1 MMPRIRKSR
10 RLSGLYAVTPETS
23 DGGWLGARVEAALAG
38 GARIVQY
45 RSKSNDPQVRRE
57 QCAPLV
63 ERCRAYGALL
73 IVNDDV
79 GLARE
84 LNADGV
90 HLGREDMPPAA
101 ARAELGP
108 GILIGVSCYDSLP
121 RALEAQHQGADYVAF
136 GSFFPSPVKPHA
148 ARAPLVLLR
157 AARSVLGLP
166 IVAIGGITP
175 DNARALVEAG
185 ADALAVISSLF
196 HAPDT
201 LAAARTFAGLF
212 ATEYEPPSIHSDR

>member
-1 MMPRIRKSR
+1 MRKSR

-23 DGGWLGARVEAALAG
+23 DGRWLGLRVEAALAG

-57 QCAPLV
+57 QCAHLV
-63 ERCRAYGALL
+63 ELCRAYGALL

-90 HLGREDMPPAA
+90 HLGREDTPPAA
-101 ARAELGP
+101 ARAELGA
-108 GILIGVSCYDSLP
+108 GCLIGVSCYDSLP
-121 RALEAQHQGADYVAF
+121 RALEAQDQGADYVAF
-136 GSFFPSPVKPHA
+136 GSFFASPVKPQA
-148 ARAPLVLLR
+148 ARAPLALLR
-157 AARSVLGLP
+157 AARSVLALP

-175 DNARALVEAG
+175 DNASVLVEAG

-196 HAPDT
+196 DAPDT
-201 LAAARTFAGLF
+201 LAAARAFTGLF
-212 ATEYEPPSIHSDR
+212 ATEHEPQSIHSDK

>member
-1 MMPRIRKSR
+1 
-10 RLSGLYAVTPETS
+10 
-23 DGGWLGARVEAALAG
+23 VEAALAG

-45 RSKSNDPQVRRE
+45 RSKSTDPRARRE
-57 QCAPLV
+57 QCGQLI
-63 ERCRAYGALL
+63 ERCHAYGARL

-79 GLARE
+79 TLARE
-84 LNADGV
+84 LSADGV
-90 HLGREDMPPAA
+90 HLGQEDVPLIA
-101 ARAELGP
+101 ARAELGS

-121 RALEAQHQGADYVAF
+121 RALEAQQQGADYVAF

-148 ARAPLVLLR
+148 ARATLALLR

-175 DNARALVEAG
+175 DNGHVLVEAG

-196 HAPDT
+196 DVPDT
-201 LAAARTFAGLF
+201 LAAARVFAGLF
-212 ATEYEPPSIHSDR
+212 ATETEPQTIHSDR

>member
-1 MMPRIRKSR
+1 MKKSR

-23 DGGWLGARVEAALAG
+23 DGRWLSARVEAALAG

-57 QCAPLV
+57 QCAPLA

-79 GLARE
+79 RLARE

-90 HLGREDMPPAA
+90 HLGRDDMPPIA
-101 ARAELGP
+101 ARAELGA
-108 GILIGVSCYDSLP
+108 GMLIGVSCYDSLP
-121 RALEAQHQGADYVAF
+121 RAMEAQQQGADYVAF
-136 GSFFPSPVKPHA
+136 GSFYPSPVKPHA
-148 ARAPLVLLR
+148 ARAPLALLR
-157 AARSVLGLP
+157 SARAMLGLP

-201 LAAARTFAGLF
+201 LAAARAFAGLF
-212 ATEYEPPSIHSDR
+212 ATENEPQSIHSDR